1 MFSEGIAVQVWAEMG
16 WFFLHDIKF
25 QCTKKSRSRFLRKI
39 RYAQNMVNEAFLG
52 PKSTLLNVSL
62 NLLFRFFF
70 KILLDESH

>member
-1 MFSEGIAVQVWAEMG
+1 MFSEGIAVQLWAEMG

-70 KILLDESH
+70 KILLDESN